1 MELKLTTVGNSV
13 GVVLPKELLARMRLQ
28 KGDKLFV
35 TETTD
40 GVVLRPHDEKIAKQL
55 AVAERVMREDRALL
69 HKLADS

>member
-13 GVVLPKELLARMRLQ
+13 GVVLPKELLARLRLQ

-35 TETTD
+35 TETAD
-40 GVVLRPHDEKIAKQL
+40 GVILRPHDERVSEEMA
-55 AVAERVMREDRALL
+55 AAEMLMRKRRKLL